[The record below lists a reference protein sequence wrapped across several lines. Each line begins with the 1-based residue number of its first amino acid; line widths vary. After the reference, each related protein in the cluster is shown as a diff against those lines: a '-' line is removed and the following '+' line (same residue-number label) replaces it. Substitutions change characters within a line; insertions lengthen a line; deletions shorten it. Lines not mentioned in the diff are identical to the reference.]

1 MDRDQQTSLSRNACD
16 QHAPA
21 AACRCRRTQ
30 EGDGP
35 VTVPRYHVAIVG
47 AGPSGFYAAEALLRS
62 DKNIAVDLFERLPV
76 PYGLVRFGVAPD
88 HPKLKQVT
96 AVFERIAQMPGFR
109 FIGGVEIGVD
119 TNITDLRRSY
129 HAVILATGAAL
140 GREIGLP
147 GENLP
152 GTHQASDFVGWYN
165 GHPDCRDLTFDF
177 GGERAVVIG
186 HGNVALDV
194 ARILVKTPEELRH
207 TDIAGHAL
215 EMLAESRIREVHLVG
230 RGAPAGIRF
239 SAKELHEFG
248 TLENCDPGVEM
259 GDLAIDPFASPE
271 GVDPERKTAIGL
283 IDAFSRRKWEKSK
296 RCLFRFHL
304 TPVCFE
310 GHERVSR
317 AVFRWGATGK
327 GMEQDVT
334 IDTNLVFL
342 SVGRR
347 SAPVTD
353 VPYDADR
360 GVHANAGGRIWAE
373 DGLVLGLYACGWS
386 KRGPQGTIG
395 TNRAC
400 AIDTVEK
407 VLADLDSLPL
417 PDPAAADSFVS
428 SIWDRQGLRLDFDAW
443 RAIDTAEVAR
453 GRSLGKPREKFVSV
467 EAMIAAAGGKD
478 IAC

>member
-1 MDRDQQTSLSRNACD
+1 MT
-16 QHAPA
+16 APL
-21 AACRCRRTQ
+21 
-30 EGDGP
+30 
-35 VTVPRYHVAIVG
+35 YHVAIVG

-62 DKNIAVDLFERLPV
+62 GKDIAVDLFERLPV

-109 FIGGVEIGVD
+109 FIGGADIGVD
-119 TNITDLRRSY
+119 ISINDLRRSY
-129 HAVILATGAAL
+129 HGVILATGAAL

-194 ARILVKTPEELRH
+194 ARILVKTPDELRH

-215 EMLAESRIREVHLVG
+215 EVLAESRIREVHLVG
-230 RGAPAGIRF
+230 RGGPAGTRF
-239 SAKELHEFG
+239 SAKELQEFG
-248 TLENCDPGVEM
+248 TLENCDPVVET
-259 GDLAIDPFASPE
+259 GDLGDDPFVSPQST
-271 GVDPERKTAIGL
+271 DPERKIAIGL
-283 IDAFSRRKWEKSK
+283 LDAFSRRQAAKSK

-304 TPVCFE
+304 NPVCFE
-310 GHERVSR
+310 GDERVSR
-317 AVFRWGATGK
+317 AVFRSSAAGERL
-327 GMEQDVT
+327 EQSVA
-334 IDTNLVFL
+334 IETNLVFL

-347 SAPVTD
+347 SAPVAN
-353 VPYDADR
+353 VPYDAAR
-360 GVHANAGGRIWAE
+360 GVHANIGGRIGREGEEA
-373 DGLVLGLYACGWS
+373 LGLYVCGWS

-400 AIDTVEK
+400 ALDTVEK
-407 VLADLDSLPL
+407 VLADLDALPS
-417 PDPAAADSFVS
+417 PHPAAADSVLS
-428 SIWDRQGLRLDFDAW
+428 LIWERQGLRLDFDAW
-443 RAIDTAEVAR
+443 RTIDMAEVAR
-453 GRSLGKPREKFVSV
+453 GRTLGKPREKFVSV
-467 EAMIAAAGGKD
+467 EAMIAAAMRKD